1 MLKTTHAIWTAGL
14 VSAAPA
20 LVRAASESDGG
31 GGSEGGIPLLSTTVS
46 QFLLTLILFGALLFI
61 LGKFVWPHILKTLQD
76 RESKMREDLKQAE
89 QANKEAQQ
97 TLEQYKQQLAEAQKE
112 SQRIIDQSRS
122 EAEELK
128 KQWKQQTQQELDQM
142 RQRAEQEIAAAKEQ
156 AVNELYEQSAALA
169 TDVAGRILGRE
180 ISAED
185 QKQLVEQSL
194 RELEQRQSQRA

>member
-1 MLKTTHAIWTAGL
+1 
-14 VSAAPA
+14 
-20 LVRAASESDGG
+20 
-31 GGSEGGIPLLSTTVS
+31 VS